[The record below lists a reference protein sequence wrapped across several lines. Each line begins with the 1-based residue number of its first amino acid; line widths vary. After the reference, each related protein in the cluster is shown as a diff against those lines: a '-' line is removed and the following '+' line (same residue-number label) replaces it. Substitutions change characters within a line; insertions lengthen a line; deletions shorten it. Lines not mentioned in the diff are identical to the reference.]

1 MTMMVVKEHQ
11 PRTLAS
17 IFFVTFVVIL
27 CGPLFAQQ
35 VSFDRLLRADKE
47 PQNWLSY
54 SGTVF
59 NQRYSQLTQISPAN
73 VKNLELQ
80 WIWQARSLE
89 KFEAT
94 ALAVDGV
101 LYTLQGPPVQ
111 GSYQVVAL
119 DAVTGRPFWTLE
131 YRPGAD
137 AGPCCG
143 RVSRGLSILG
153 DTLFMGTIDAHLLAI
168 DAKTGKILWNTEAA
182 RAADKFS
189 ITHAPLVL
197 KDKIIVG
204 VAGGDRGV
212 RGFIAAYNARD
223 GKEAW
228 RFYTIPGPGEPGN
241 DTWSNDSWKTGGAAV
256 WNSGAYDADA
266 NLVYFGTGNPWPDR
280 DGSVRLGDNLYSD
293 SVVALDPDT
302 GKLKWH
308 YQFTPHDQM
317 DYDSTQV
324 PILADVQWQGRPRK
338 VMLWANRNGVA
349 YVLDRVTGE
358 FLLGKPFVKVNWME
372 GFDKQGRPQRVPGKI
387 PTREGELI
395 MPTVLGATNWAP
407 ASFSPKTG
415 LFYVSVW
422 ENTGTIAVAGGGR
435 GPQRGVAGTGGTP
448 MGQAML
454 TPNLK
459 KEDEGYGAVRA
470 FDPHTLEKKWEFKMN
485 DITWAGVLTTASDL
499 LFSGGKEG
507 YFFALDA
514 RSGDL
519 LWKIALG
526 GQVNSG
532 PMTYSVNGRQFV
544 TVAAG
549 NSLFAFAL
557 RQ

>member
-1 MTMMVVKEHQ
+1 MRRVIVTSAAL
-11 PRTLAS
+11 LAIGVS
-17 IFFVTFVVIL
+17 VIAQDVTF
-27 CGPLFAQQ
+27 
-35 VSFDRLLRADKE
+35 DRIMHPEKE

-59 NQRYSQLTQISPAN
+59 NQRYSALTQITPAN

-101 LYTLQGPPVQ
+101 LYTVQGPPQQ
-111 GSYQVVAL
+111 GTYQVVAL
-119 DAVTGRPFWTLE
+119 DGVTGRPFWTTE

-143 RVSRGLSILG
+143 RVSRGLAILG
-153 DTLFMGTIDAHLLAI
+153 DTLYLGTIDAHLLAI
-168 DAKTGKILWNTEAA
+168 DAKTGRVLWNVEAA
-182 RAADKFS
+182 KAIDKFS

-204 VAGGDRGV
+204 VAGGDRGI
-212 RGFIAAYNARD
+212 RAFIAAFDAKN
-223 GKEAW
+223 GKELW
-228 RFYTIPGPGEPGN
+228 RFHTIPGPGEPGN
-241 DTWSNDSWKTGGAAV
+241 DSWSGDSWKTGGAAV
-256 WNSGAYDADA
+256 WNSGAYDAEA

-293 SVVALDPDT
+293 SVIALDPDT

-308 YQFTPHDQM
+308 YQFTPHDMM

-324 PILADVQWQGRPRK
+324 PILADLQWQGRPRK

-349 YVLDRVTGE
+349 YVLDRVSGE
-358 FLLGKPFVKVNWME
+358 FLLGKPFVHVNWID
-372 GFDKQGRPQRVPGKI
+372 GFDKSGRPQRVPGKL
-387 PTREGELI
+387 PTPEGELI

-407 ASFSPKTG
+407 ASFSPRTG

-422 ENTGTIAVAGGGR
+422 ENTGTIATSGGGR
-435 GPQRGVAGTGGTP
+435 GGPQRTVAGTGGTP
-448 MGQAML
+448 MGQSTL
-454 TPNLK
+454 TPNTK

-470 FDPHTLEKKWEFKMN
+470 FDPHTLDKRWEFKMN

-499 LFSGGKEG
+499 VFSGGKEG

-519 LWKIALG
+519 LWKVALG
-526 GQVNSG
+526 GQINSG
-532 PMTYSVNGRQFV
+532 AMTYSVNGKQYITV
-544 TVAAG
+544 TAG
-549 NSLFAFAL
+549 NALFAFAL
-557 RQ
+557 RP

>member
-1 MTMMVVKEHQ
+1 MTRYVVAVAGV
-11 PRTLAS
+11 LAATVS
-17 IFFVTFVVIL
+17 LLAQEVTF
-27 CGPLFAQQ
+27 
-35 VSFDRLLRADKE
+35 DRIMHPEKE

-59 NQRYSQLTQISPAN
+59 NQRYSALTQITPAN

-101 LYTLQGPPVQ
+101 LYTVQGPPAQ
-111 GSYQVVAL
+111 GTYQVVAL
-119 DAVTGRPFWTLE
+119 DGVTGRPFWTTE
-131 YRPGAD
+131 YRPGPD

-143 RVSRGLSILG
+143 RVSRGLAILG
-153 DTLFMGTIDAHLLAI
+153 DTLYLGTIDAHLLAV
-168 DAKTGKILWNTEAA
+168 DAKTGRVLWNVEAA
-182 RAADKFS
+182 KAVDKFS

-204 VAGGDRGV
+204 VAGGDRGI
-212 RGFIAAYNARD
+212 RAFIAAYDAKT
-223 GKEAW
+223 GKEVW
-228 RFYTIPGPGEPGN
+228 RFHTIPGPGEPGN
-241 DTWSNDSWKTGGAAV
+241 DTWSGESWKTGGAAV
-256 WNSGAYDADA
+256 WNSGAYDAEA

-308 YQFTPHDQM
+308 YQFTPHDMM

-324 PILADVQWQGRPRK
+324 PILADLPWQGRARK

-358 FLLGKPFVKVNWME
+358 FLLGRPFVHVNWID
-372 GFDKQGRPQRVPGKI
+372 GFDKTGKPQRVPGKL
-387 PTREGELI
+387 PTPEGELI

-422 ENTGTIAVAGGGR
+422 ENTGTIAVSGGGR
-435 GPQRGVAGTGGTP
+435 GGPQRTVAGTGGTP
-448 MGQAML
+448 MGQATL
-454 TPNLK
+454 TPNTK

-470 FDPHTLEKKWEFKMN
+470 FDPRTLDKRWEFKMN

-499 LFSGGKEG
+499 VFSGGKEG

-519 LWKIALG
+519 LWKVALG

-532 PMTYSVNGRQFV
+532 PMTYSVNGKQYITV
-544 TVAAG
+544 TAG
-549 NSLFAFAL
+549 NALFAFAL
-557 RQ
+557 RP